1 MINPEDL
8 EPESGVSAEKYKM
21 EHIVTGDE
29 PDQEL
34 FAHIGQEN
42 NGSETPPGLGV

>member
-1 MINPEDL
+1 MIHPDDI
-8 EPESGVSAEKYKM
+8 EPESRVSAEQYQI

-34 FAHIGQEN
+34 FAHIVPEP

>member
-1 MINPEDL
+1 MIHPEDL
-8 EPESGVSAEKYKM
+8 EPESGVSAERYQM

-34 FAHIGQEN
+34 FAHIAQEP